1 MTRQNLPRTRP
12 RRALASAVCAT
23 LVAAG
28 AGAATVGAAAPA
40 PAATPSAA
48 QHTITPNPAYAGD
61 PFEGWG
67 NSLVWFANATGDYPD
82 ELREELFDLVFGE
95 DGLNM
100 NVARYNIGG
109 GRASDVGDYFRQGAA
124 VDGYWAHD
132 SSTDPDSLYGTAT
145 TRFADH
151 LALAQAWDPQDE
163 ASYDWTKDAT
173 QRWWLEKLAAE
184 REDLVLEAFS
194 NSPPWF
200 LTRSGYSSGGASS
213 TTEQVLTQ
221 YGAPAAFTAYLTKVV
236 EHLEDTYD
244 VRFQS
249 VDPFNEP
256 CTGYWSTP
264 TGRLADGIT
273 PFTTAVKKPQEGA
286 QICPGSGVGQQQSII
301 ALLADDLAASSSD
314 AVVSA
319 NDETN
324 PQAFNNAWA
333 QYDAATRAD
342 VGQINVHT
350 YSDGGAAQ
358 SRDHAL
364 ASGKGLW
371 MSETGGNWVGAGF
384 DPVNISGAL
393 GLAQKITSDLRTLQP
408 DAYVLWQEVEDFYN
422 MELGEK
428 LNWGSIFI
436 DFDCEYV
443 DADGEVVDETDAIGF
458 KSLRRVADAVA
469 AGDPVSSVDDCH
481 IVTNSKYD
489 AMRNFMQFITAG
501 DRLIPTDDA
510 ASTAALDADG
520 TGATVVHTNATLSA
534 RAVTLDLTRFGSIA
548 TGASVTP
555 YVTTQAADVDDTS
568 TALVRGTPVPVGADG
583 RATLTIPARSVVT
596 FVIDGVSGV
605 APDANPLVDGA
616 SYQLVGVQSGKALA
630 MSSAA
635 TLQIKDLA
643 TTSAALPAQT
653 WVAHETTRYRAPS
666 ARRTFTLENV
676 AGGTFLG
683 ATSEGTR
690 FEAVTA
696 AQAAESATT
705 TWHLVTLD
713 GTTWSFVNSATASA
727 LDVNGQS
734 TADGASVGV
743 YGSNDGGNQRW
754 RVRATSATP
763 SAPSIS
769 LRTTVGTPA
778 PLPATVVPTYS
789 WGAGVATPVTWGVPA
804 DAWDRAGTVTLT
816 GTGTDIYG
824 NAVVATAVVEV
835 GDLVATDPASVT
847 VVAGSSLDLVRGSAP
862 ATVRAQVGTSSAR
875 FTVPVTWDFTALTDA
890 SFATS
895 GVVTVPGAVDA
906 QAGTG
911 GQAVAATLHVIVG
924 AAAGTTNVALT
935 STPSASFTESTSY
948 AVTRTINGDRGD
960 KGWSNWKSGTKNETD
975 TLTYTLAQPA
985 LLDEARIY
993 FWKDGSS
1000 ATWPTTVTTQYRD
1013 LATNQW
1019 TSLPAPVEL
1028 PEQETAP
1035 SATIDLSG
1043 VSASA
1048 VRFVLTA
1055 RPATHLI
1062 VAETE
1067 IDAAV
1072 PAAFERLDA
1081 RAAVRGRHRRRGLR
1095 AGHDDVH
1102 GRRAGHGAARRR
1114 GPDRRV
1120 GHGRHAAHGR
1130 RRDPYGHRGRR
1141 LEHGLHRHP
1150 RPGGRPD
1157 RRSRAGQPRRGGRAH
1172 RGGDRRP
1179 GRRDPRVPVVARRRR
1194 RPGRHGADLD
1204 ARARRHRVDRHRDGH
1219 RERGRVRRH
1228 HERLPRCRRA
1238 RRACREQ
1245 RRAVRVVVQRGRG
1258 LVPHAHRARHVAGRL
1273 RRHRRDGAGPGR
1285 RGRRRLGDRGVGR
1298 HGPREGRQ
1306 AVGRHARVQR
1316 DVHARVVV
1324 GDPRRTVD
1332 VGDRDGEGD
1341 RQAGR
1346 VDHDGPRHPHD
1357 TDDHGAAGRDG
1368 DRPGVGRVAVG
1379 DRHGHR
1385 QARHDDR
1392 EDAHGPAVRGQG
1404 ERHAADALEARHVHG
1419 DGALRG
1425 QLDRPRLVREHHGDG
1440 QARHVDVAHGPAD
1453 RDDEGERGHDRHG
1466 DRHAVRDRHRQGHGA
1481 RVPGRHAGRGPQRDT
1496 VPLVGEG
1503 HAAEARRRDLHG
1515 PGDVRGHLDGRR
1527 VDEPGRHREGRPLT
1541 VGRPTSEGP
1550 LAIRRGPFVRP
1561 GGAAGGHAGGHA
1573 RCGARGRADTL
1584 RRRRTRP
1591 PVATGRGQRSV

>member
-40 PAATPSAA
+40 PAATPGAA

-132 SSTDPDSLYGTAT
+132 TSTDPDSLYGTAT

-221 YGAPAAFTAYLTKVV
+221 YGAPAKFTAYLTKVV

-342 VGQINVHT
+342 VDQINVHT

-458 KSLRRVADAVA
+458 KSLRRVADALA

-548 TGASVTP
+548 AGASVTP

-568 TALVRGTPVPVGADG
+568 TALVPGTPVPVGADG

-596 FVIDGVSGV
+596 FVVDGVSGV

-754 RVRATSATP
+754 RVRATTATP
-763 SAPSIS
+763 SAPSIL

-862 ATVRAQVGTSSAR
+862 ATIQAQVGTSSAR

-890 SFATS
+890 SFATT
-895 GVVTVPGAVDA
+895 GVVTVPGTVDA

-911 GQAVAATLHVIVG
+911 GQAVPATLHVIVG

-1035 SATIDLSG
+1035 TATIDLSG

-1072 PAAFERLDA
+1072 PAASSVSTLARLSVDGIDVAGFEPGTTTYTAVGRGTAPRVVGVPTDASATVVTQRTGDVVTLTVTAVDGSSTVYTVTLDPA
-1081 RAAVRGRHRRRGLR
+1081 VGLTGVHVQGSPVAGAELTAAATVDPADAILAYQWSLDGVDVPGATGPTWTPGLDDIGSTVTVTVTASADGFDDTTSVSPGVVVLDGRAASSVALSASSSSVVEGSSLTLTAR
-1095 AGHDDVH
+1095 VTSQ
-1102 GRRAGHGAARRR
+1102 AASA
-1114 GPDRRV
+1114 V
-1120 GHGRHAAHGR
+1120 T
-1130 RRDPYGHRGRR
+1130 
-1141 LEHGLHRHP
+1141 
-1150 RPGGRPD
+1150 GGT
-1157 RRSRAGQPRRGGRAH
+1157 
-1172 RGGDRRP
+1172 
-1179 GRRDPRVPVVARRRR
+1179 
-1194 RPGRHGADLD
+1194 
-1204 ARARRHRVDRHRDGH
+1204 
-1219 RERGRVRRH
+1219 
-1228 HERLPRCRRA
+1228 
-1238 RRACREQ
+1238 
-1245 RRAVRVVVQRGRG
+1245 VQ
-1258 LVPHAHRARHVAGRL
+1258 V
-1273 RRHRRDGAGPGR
+1273 RDGAAV
-1285 RGRRRLGDRGVGR
+1285 VGSATVASD
-1298 HGPREGRQ
+1298 GT
-1306 AVGRHARVQR
+1306 ARVKVAR
-1316 DVHARVVV
+1316 PSVGTHAYSATFTPASSSATLVAPSTSATVTVKVTAKPVASTTTVRVT
-1324 GDPRRTVD
+1324 PTT
-1332 VGDRDGEGD
+1332 
-1341 RQAGR
+1341 
-1346 VDHDGPRHPHD
+1346 P
-1357 TDDHGAAGRDG
+1357 TTT
-1368 DRPGVGRVAVG
+1368 
-1379 DRHGHR
+1379 
-1385 QARHDDR
+1385 AR
-1392 EDAHGPAVRGQG
+1392 
-1404 ERHAADALEARHVHG
+1404 
-1419 DGALRG
+1419 
-1425 QLDRPRLVREHHGDG
+1425 
-1440 QARHVDVAHGPAD
+1440 
-1453 RDDEGERGHDRHG
+1453 
-1466 DRHAVRDRHRQGHGA
+1466 
-1481 RVPGRHAGRGPQRDT
+1481 
-1496 VPLVGEG
+1496 
-1503 HAAEARRRDLHG
+1503 
-1515 PGDVRGHLDGRR
+1515 
-1527 VDEPGRHREGRPLT
+1527 
-1541 VGRPTSEGP
+1541 
-1550 LAIRRGPFVRP
+1550 
-1561 GGAAGGHAGGHA
+1561 
-1573 RCGARGRADTL
+1573 
-1584 RRRRTRP
+1584 
-1591 PVATGRGQRSV
+1591 PVATVTVRASGASPSGTVTVTVKRGTTTVKTLTGRLSGGKVSVTLPTLSKPGTYTVTARYAGSSTVRASSASTTVTVKRATSTSLTAPRTVTTKANAVTTVTVTGTPSATVTGKVTVRVYRDGTQVAVRSATLSRSSAKVTLPKLAAGTYTVRATYAGTSTAAASTSRAVTVKVVR